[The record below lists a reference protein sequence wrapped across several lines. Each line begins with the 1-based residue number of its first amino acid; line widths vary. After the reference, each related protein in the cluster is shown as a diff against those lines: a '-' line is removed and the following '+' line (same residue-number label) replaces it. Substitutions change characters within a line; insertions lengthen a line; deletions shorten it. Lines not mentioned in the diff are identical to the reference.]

1 MKKLLTILGS
11 VGLVATTSAAVIACG
26 DKSQQKAPDTKP
38 TEETRKEDKEEP
50 KKDDEKTEDKEKKD
64 QIDFSKVEKQIIGN
78 FSPNNKTVP
87 QSDIKKKLAELLKV
101 KESELTNLNV
111 NYEEN
116 TGKVTLPRFKKTLEF
131 KFTTKYEL
139 GEFEQKNK
147 AVPQSDIKKKLAELL
162 KVKESE
168 LTNLNVNYEENT
180 GSVRAKDYPKPFE
193 FKFSVKEENKNK

>member
-11 VGLVATTSAAVIACG
+11 VGLVATTSATVIACG
-26 DKSQQKAPDTKP
+26 DKNQQKAPDTKP
-38 TEETRKEDKEEP
+38 NEETKDNKPSEESKKEEDK
-50 KKDDEKTEDKEKKD
+50 DKEKKD

-101 KESELTNLNV
+101 KESELTDLNV

-116 TGKVTLPRFKKTLEF
+116 TGKVTLPRFNKTLEF

-168 LTNLNVNYEENT
+168 LTDLNVNYEENT
-180 GSVRAKDYPKPFE
+180 GSVRAKDHPKPFE
-193 FKFSVKEENKNK
+193 FKFSVKEEKKNK